1 MLFSGKGKHRRPS
14 KATRVIAVAGVTGAA
29 VAAPLMAAGNA
40 SAATASEWD
49 AVAQCESGG
58 NWSIN
63 TGNGYYGGLQFSA
76 STWAAYGGTQYAST
90 ADQASKSQQIQIA
103 EKVLAGQGKGA
114 WPVCGT
120 GLSGAAYAGGGSQD
134 SGSGSS
140 ESSQSQSSGS
150 TAERSTEQKASR
162 SSERPAAEQKT
173 EQAPEEDRHHPDRQ
187 EGREGRRRVQGR
199 QGRHPQLDR
208 RGARRQG
215 RLGEAVQAERR
226 HRRRGRPDLPGPAA
240 APEVSGGSRDSR
252 PGACSP
258 VRTGAG
264 FFTSGVRRGPPPV
277 PSRFPE
283 TSLFRSETIYSRFC
297 PAGGRSAGRS
307 PGAG

>member
-76 STWAAYGGTQYAST
+76 STWAGYGGTQYAAT
-90 ADQASKSQQIQIA
+90 ADQASKAQQIEIA

-120 GLSGAAYAGGGSQD
+120 GLSNAAYTGGGSTESQD
-134 SGSGSS
+134 SGSSQSSDSSGSDS
-140 ESSQSQSSGS
+140 SSGSQSQSSGS
-150 TAERSTEQKASR
+150 TADRSAEQKASR
-162 SSERPAAEQKT
+162 SDERPAAKKETVTTPTGQKVEKGDGEYKVVKGDT
-173 EQAPEEDRHHPDRQ
+173 LSSIAEEHDVKGGWAKLFDLNDDIVDEADLIFPGQ
-187 EGREGRRRVQGR
+187 
-199 QGRHPQLDR
+199 QLH
-208 RGARRQG
+208 
-215 RLGEAVQAERR
+215 LK
-226 HRRRGRPDLPGPAA
+226 
-240 APEVSGGSRDSR
+240 
-252 PGACSP
+252 
-258 VRTGAG
+258 
-264 FFTSGVRRGPPPV
+264 
-277 PSRFPE
+277 
-283 TSLFRSETIYSRFC
+283 
-297 PAGGRSAGRS
+297 
-307 PGAG
+307 

>member
-76 STWAAYGGTQYAST
+76 STWAGYGGTQYAAT
-90 ADQASKSQQIQIA
+90 ADQASKSQQIEIA

-120 GLSGAAYAGGGSQD
+120 GLSGAAYTGGGSTESQD
-134 SGSGSS
+134 SGSAQGSGSS
-140 ESSQSQSSGS
+140 ESQSGGS
-150 TAERSTEQKASR
+150 TADRSTEQKASR
-162 SSERPAAEQKT
+162 SEERPAAEKPVEKKT
-173 EQAPEEDRHHPDRQ
+173 VTTPTGKKVEKGDGEYKVVKGDTLSSIAEEHDVKGGWAKLFKLNDDIVDEADLIYPGQ
-187 EGREGRRRVQGR
+187 
-199 QGRHPQLDR
+199 QLH
-208 RGARRQG
+208 
-215 RLGEAVQAERR
+215 LK
-226 HRRRGRPDLPGPAA
+226 
-240 APEVSGGSRDSR
+240 
-252 PGACSP
+252 
-258 VRTGAG
+258 
-264 FFTSGVRRGPPPV
+264 
-277 PSRFPE
+277 
-283 TSLFRSETIYSRFC
+283 
-297 PAGGRSAGRS
+297 
-307 PGAG
+307 